1 LIIVDKY
8 QKTPANSCFLVYDGS
23 MTDTEK
29 EQSMGDI
36 MSCEAAEK
44 LMEKERDE
52 SLEPSERD
60 GLFAH
65 CKLCADCRAKQQE
78 IRNMLLG
85 EGGLG

>member
-1 LIIVDKY
+1 MSVLI
-8 QKTPANSCFLVYDGS
+8 KTPAHRCFLVYDRS

-29 EQSMGDI
+29 DNNIEDVI
-36 MSCEAAEK
+36 SCEAAGK
-44 LMEKERDE
+44 LMEKERGE

-65 CKLCADCRAKQQE
+65 CKMCADCRAKQQE
-78 IRNMLLG
+78 IRNTLLG